1 MPITTLSGTSSPAS
15 MYFLASRP
23 IWVWFL
29 TAERRMSPVEMWGIP
44 YSATM
49 RPAWVPLPAPGGP
62 SRMRLNWLT
71 LRIPLLSLPGAT

>member
-29 TAERRMSPVEMWGIP
+29 TAARRMSPVEMWGMP

-49 RPAWVPLPAPGGP
+49 RPAWVPLPAPGR
-62 SRMRLNWLT
+62 SEQDEIELSHAV
-71 LRIPLLSLPGAT
+71 IPPLSAGVT